1 MTICALAAAA
11 FDAAAQAT
19 RADLQPDVI
28 ASWRA
33 LDRLNADL
41 AAGRERLA
49 MGCTVQPPV
58 VQARCPPLRDYSPA
72 QSIALG
78 EARAALRAREPGS
91 ILLTVVDDA
100 FNLRERC
107 RALEKK

>member
-1 MTICALAAAA
+1 MPNIAPPLRASMRRLALRSMTICALAAAA
-11 FDAAAQAT
+11 S
-19 RADLQPDVI
+19 DV
-28 ASWRA
+28 A
-33 LDRLNADL
+33 
-41 AAGRERLA
+41 LA

-58 VQARCPPLRDYSPA
+58 VQIRCPPLRDYSPA

-78 EARAALRAREPGS
+78 EARAALRAREPAS

-107 RALEKK
+107 RALEKKN